1 VETLKNILFVIITIM
16 LVVVIEAMTAT
27 SIKKFDSINNPFELL
42 SSKSESYHKDV
53 SLSEIE
59 YSEKV
64 TRKLMQ
70 IVVYDA
76 ESTFKNIPHK
86 KFIQEIYSRN
96 NYMPFWFTN
105 RGPKHKKLEDF
116 FKTIGSDVMLD
127 KRGNIYKKY
136 QYLKKSLNNNSLEIE
151 QELMLDIKLSA
162 LYKSYLKFHIYG
174 SIQWWDFKKRLKWM
188 RSRKIAADWVTY
200 TPKYDIVELMMNF
213 PLSKTVEATTPSSFG
228 YRRMLNELRRLK
240 NIQARGGWKKIAKS
254 SQLRYGRSGKQVA
267 RVISRLKSS
276 GDYTCSTGERDNQ
289 YGACLKRAVKQFQRR
304 HGLYPSG
311 EINRIT
317 RRKMNISVEWK
328 IEKVLLN
335 LDRIKRLPD
344 QPENRYIMVNI
355 PDFRLYYREKGRE
368 KLSMRVIVGDETHH
382 TPIFSNKISFI
393 VLNPYWIMPDSIV
406 KNEMIPAMLKNPLY
420 LEERGYEVRTSYST
434 KKPPIDTTTIDWSKV
449 LRYRQTKQY
458 KFMQPPGPKNAL
470 GKIKFKFPNQFAVY
484 LHDTPNK
491 KLFRKG
497 RRAFSHGCIRIAE
510 PNRLLSTFARY
521 ERSVNY
527 SHAQRILRGKNQT
540 QLNLTNSVP
549 VHIVY
554 LTAWINSDGL
564 LHYRNDVYHYD
575 KKQRRTIQ

>member
-1 VETLKNILFVIITIM
+1 M

-27 SIKKFDSINNPFELL
+27 SIKKFDSINDPFELL
-42 SSKSESYHKDV
+42 SSKSESYHKDI

-64 TRKLMQ
+64 TNRLMQ
-70 IVVYDA
+70 RVVFDA
-76 ESTFKNIPHK
+76 NLTFKTIPYR

-105 RGPKHKKLEDF
+105 KGPKYRKLEDF
-116 FKTIGSDVMLD
+116 FKTIGSDAMLD

-136 QYLKKSLNNNSLEIE
+136 QYLKKTFKSNNKRTVDEEIT
-151 QELMLDIKLSA
+151 LDMQLSA
-162 LYKSYLKFHIYG
+162 LYKSYLQFHIYG
-174 SIQWWDFKKRLKWM
+174 SIQWWDFKKKLKWM
-188 RSRKIAADWVTY
+188 RSRKISADWVTY
-200 TPKYDIVELMMNF
+200 TPKYNITELMLSF
-213 PLSKTVEATTPSSFG
+213 PLSKIVQATTPSSFG
-228 YRRMLNELRRLK
+228 YKTMLNELRRLRRV
-240 NIQARGGWKKIAKS
+240 QAQGGWKKIPNS
-254 SQLRYGRSGKQVA
+254 SQLRYGKSGREVA
-267 RVISRLKSS
+267 KLIKRLRSS
-276 GDYTCSTGERDNQ
+276 GDYTCPINGSDNS
-289 YGACLKRAVKQFQRR
+289 YGPCLKKAVKQFQRR
-304 HGLYPSG
+304 HGLSPTG
-311 EINRIT
+311 KMNRYT
-317 RRKMNISVEWK
+317 RQKMNISVDKK
-328 IEKVLLN
+328 IKKILLN

-355 PDFRLYYREKGRE
+355 PDFRLYYMEKGQER
-368 KLSMRVIVGDETHH
+368 LSMRVIVGDDEHH

-406 KNEMIPAMLKNPLY
+406 QNEMIPAMLKNPKY

-434 KKPPIDTTTIDWSKV
+434 KQPPIDTTKIDWSRV
-449 LRYRQTKQY
+449 LRNKQTKQY
-458 KFMQPPGPKNAL
+458 KFMQPPGKRNAL

-491 KLFRKG
+491 KLFRKA

-510 PNRLLSTFARY
+510 PNRLLSTFAPH

-527 SHAQRILRGKNQT
+527 NRAQRILRGKEQT
-540 QLNLTNSVP
+540 QLNLTTPVP

-575 KKQRRTIQ
+575 KKQKRTIQ

>member
-1 VETLKNILFVIITIM
+1 
-16 LVVVIEAMTAT
+16 
-27 SIKKFDSINNPFELL
+27 
-42 SSKSESYHKDV
+42 
-53 SLSEIE
+53 
-59 YSEKV
+59 
-64 TRKLMQ
+64 
-70 IVVYDA
+70 
-76 ESTFKNIPHK
+76 
-86 KFIQEIYSRN
+86 
-96 NYMPFWFTN
+96 
-105 RGPKHKKLEDF
+105 
-116 FKTIGSDVMLD
+116 
-127 KRGNIYKKY
+127 
-136 QYLKKSLNNNSLEIE
+136 
-151 QELMLDIKLSA
+151 
-162 LYKSYLKFHIYG
+162 
-174 SIQWWDFKKRLKWM
+174 
-188 RSRKIAADWVTY
+188 
-200 TPKYDIVELMMNF
+200 
-213 PLSKTVEATTPSSFG
+213 
-228 YRRMLNELRRLK
+228 
-240 NIQARGGWKKIAKS
+240 
-254 SQLRYGRSGKQVA
+254 
-267 RVISRLKSS
+267 
-276 GDYTCSTGERDNQ
+276 
-289 YGACLKRAVKQFQRR
+289 
-304 HGLYPSG
+304 
-311 EINRIT
+311 
-317 RRKMNISVEWK
+317 
-328 IEKVLLN
+328 
-335 LDRIKRLPD
+335 
-344 QPENRYIMVNI
+344 MVNI